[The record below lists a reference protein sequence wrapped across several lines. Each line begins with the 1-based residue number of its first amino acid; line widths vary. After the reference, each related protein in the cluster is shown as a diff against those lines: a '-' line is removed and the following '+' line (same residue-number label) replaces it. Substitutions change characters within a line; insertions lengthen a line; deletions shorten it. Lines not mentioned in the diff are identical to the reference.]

1 MSFLPPTPP
10 DGRRIGAIALVGAGP
25 GAADLLTVRAVRRL
39 QDADVVF
46 YDRLV
51 DPEVLALTQARKIF
65 VGKEVAANAW
75 PQARI
80 DRVII
85 AAALDGLKVVRLK
98 SGDPSVF
105 GRACEELTAAR
116 RAGIPVEIIPGIT
129 AASAAAAS
137 LGRALT
143 ERGQT
148 ERLILATATCRPGEA
163 ATVAAGFLP
172 GTTLAL
178 YMAMHR
184 LATVEVELLAT
195 GAPED
200 CSVEFVQQAGTPTQR
215 ILTTTLRGMAAAAA
229 GLSNPAIVLIRWP
242 KTPAHR
248 PLPSTQLA
256 ETEF

>member
-10 DGRRIGAIALVGAGP
+10 DGFRIGAIALVGAGP
-25 GAADLLTVRAVRRL
+25 GAADLLTLRAVDRL
-39 QDADVVF
+39 KNADVVF

-51 DPEVLALTQARKIF
+51 DPEVLALTGARKMF
-65 VGKEVAANAW
+65 VGKTVGANEW
-75 PQARI
+75 PQHRI
-80 DRVII
+80 DRVIV
-85 AAALDGLKVVRLK
+85 AAALEGLRVVRLK

-105 GRACEELTAAR
+105 GRACEELEAAR

-148 ERLILATATCRPGEA
+148 ERLILATATCKPGDTA
-163 ATVAAGFLP
+163 CVGAGFVP

-184 LATVEVELLAT
+184 LSSVEADLLAT

-200 CSVEFVQQAGTPTQR
+200 CVVEFVQQAGTHAER
-215 ILTTTLRGMAAAAA
+215 FVTTTLRGMAAAAT
-229 GLSNPAIVLIRWP
+229 GLSNPAVILVRWP
-242 KTPAHR
+242 KTACTPTRAPA
-248 PLPSTQLA
+248 LA
-256 ETEF
+256 ALA